1 MSEMAFSQAL
11 SSRAMP
17 LEGHWRTVNTPL
29 RRLTARERN
38 VVIAGL
44 VVTIVAVFALILL
57 SENHGRPAPAA
68 GCINVMVAG
77 RTGGEV
83 LHPCGAAAKTT
94 CASAA
99 TFDTPR
105 SRAIVESCREGR
117 IKF

>member
-1 MSEMAFSQAL
+1 
-11 SSRAMP
+11 MP

-29 RRLTARERN
+29 RRLTTRERN

-44 VVTIVAVFALILL
+44 AVTIVAVLALILL

-105 SRAIVESCREGR
+105 SRAIVESCHEGR
-117 IKF
+117 IKY